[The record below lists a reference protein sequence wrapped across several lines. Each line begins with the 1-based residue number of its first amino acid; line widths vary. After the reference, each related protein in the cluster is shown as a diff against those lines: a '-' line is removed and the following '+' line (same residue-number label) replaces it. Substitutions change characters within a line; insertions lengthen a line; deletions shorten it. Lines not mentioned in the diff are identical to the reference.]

1 MLKLQKSVSFLVLVK
16 QLIKHYA
23 LFLHEFRNIY
33 VFQYLKLRQHS
44 FQQGVSTLLS
54 CNVKK
59 NSNIGLRSFYREFH
73 LNYEFRSV
81 HFFIQIEPHIV

>member
-33 VFQYLKLRQHS
+33 VFKYLKLRQHS

-59 NSNIGLRSFYREFH
+59 TQILVCDHFTESF
-73 LNYEFRSV
+73 
-81 HFFIQIEPHIV
+81 I